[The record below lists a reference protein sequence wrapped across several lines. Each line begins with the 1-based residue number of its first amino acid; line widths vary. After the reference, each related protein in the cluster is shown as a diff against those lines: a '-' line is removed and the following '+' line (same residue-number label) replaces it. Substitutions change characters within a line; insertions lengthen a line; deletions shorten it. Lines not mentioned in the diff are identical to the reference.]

1 MHTHPRINILT
12 ITGSILILSGILL
25 ALYPFLPLLIYQFRG
40 PVNSYSTAQDTYTN
54 AAFLGNNEP
63 LTNAQLPINEDKT
76 PPTVPQDR
84 PNTPHV
90 VIEKIGVDIPLFDG
104 STAGTLEK
112 GAWHLPG
119 TANPDQIGNMIVT
132 AHRYKYRPPSSKT
145 FYLLDKLNI
154 GDTFIVYWNGGEY
167 RYRID
172 KKEVRPGNDLSI
184 LTDTFD
190 RRVTLITC
198 DPLFSTKNRLVV
210 SGRLLKI

>member
-1 MHTHPRINILT
+1 MQAHPRINIFT
-12 ITGSILILSGILL
+12 IIGSILILGGVLL
-25 ALYPFLPLLIYQFRG
+25 AAYPFLPSLLYRFEG
-40 PVNSYSTAQDTYTN
+40 PADSYVTTQDAY
-54 AAFLGNNEP
+54 AHAEFLSNDEE
-63 LTNAQLPINEDKT
+63 LTDAQLPDNVDKT
-76 PPTVPQDR
+76 VPTNPAPTKQAR
-84 PNTPHV
+84 V
-90 VIEKIGVDIPLFDG
+90 VIDKIGVDIPLYDG
-104 STAGTLEK
+104 STAATLEK

-119 TANPDQIGNMIVT
+119 TANPNQIGNMIIT

-145 FYLLDKLNI
+145 FYLLDKLNV

-172 KKEVRPGNDLSI
+172 KKEVKPGNDLSI

-210 SGRLLKI
+210 SARLLKI

>member
-1 MHTHPRINILT
+1 M
-12 ITGSILILSGILL
+12 GGVLL
-25 ALYPFLPLLIYQFRG
+25 AAYPFLPLLIYQFRG
-40 PVNSYSTAQDTYTN
+40 PSDAYTVQQDEY
-54 AAFLGNNEP
+54 ASAEFLDVHEP
-63 LTNAQLPINEDKT
+63 LTATQLPTNPDK
-76 PPTVPQDR
+76 PVIEQPSGAQHVSND
-84 PNTPHV
+84 TPHL
-90 VIEKIGVDIPLFDG
+90 VIDKIGVNIPLVEG
-104 STAGTLEK
+104 SNAYALEK

-132 AHRYKYRPPSSKT
+132 GHRYKYRPPSSKT
-145 FYLLDKLNI
+145 FYLLDKLNV

-210 SGRLLKI
+210 SGRLLRI